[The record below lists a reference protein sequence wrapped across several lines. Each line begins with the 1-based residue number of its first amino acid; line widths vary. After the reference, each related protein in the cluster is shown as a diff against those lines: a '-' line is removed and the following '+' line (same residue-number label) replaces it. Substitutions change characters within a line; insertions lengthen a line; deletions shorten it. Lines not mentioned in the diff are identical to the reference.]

1 MVNFYK
7 GGQRALKEGA
17 TLPDIRAMSVISSIL
32 KARMEVP
39 DDQIAKLD
47 QIDSLI
53 TEQFKNIMGVKVA
66 T

>member
-1 MVNFYK
+1 
-7 GGQRALKEGA
+7 
-17 TLPDIRAMSVISSIL
+17 MSVIGNML

-47 QIDSLI
+47 QLDSLMD
-53 TEQFKNIMGVKVA
+53 EQFKNIMGVKVV